1 MNDCEVFCT
10 SRTSSP
16 TFRATFG
23 SCSGPKNMRA
33 AAPSS
38 AISGIESIRRVSSR
52 PRVTAHAP
60 LLKAT
65 GKFLRAGG
73 ALLEDHLY
81 PRQPDGDPGVDCH
94 APQDSQPLRCSPRL
108 LRGQLPKQARARV

>member
-38 AISGIESIRRVSSR
+38 AISGIESIRRDSSR
-52 PRVTAHAP
+52 RRVTAHAP
-60 LLKAT
+60 RLVAAGLI
-65 GKFLRAGG
+65 FRAGG
-73 ALLEDHLY
+73 ALLENHLY
-81 PRQPDGDPGVDCH
+81 PRQPHGDVGIDCH
-94 APQDSQPLRCSPRL
+94 APQDSQP
-108 LRGQLPKQARARV
+108 